1 MSNVTIDGQSYE
13 LSSLSEEAR
22 AQLMSL
28 QFVEQEITRLQLQMA
43 ALQTARN
50 AYASALKAHL
60 PVGSEKIKLSVP

>member
-28 QFVEQEITRLQLQMA
+28 QFVEQELARLQLQMA

-60 PVGSEKIKLSVP
+60 PPEKVQLS

>member
-1 MSNVTIDGQSYE
+1 MSSVNIDGQSYE
-13 LSSLSEEAR
+13 LSSLSDEAK

-28 QFVEQEITRLQLQMA
+28 QFVEQEISRLQLQLA

-60 PVGSEKIKLSVP
+60 PPGSEKIKLS

>member
-1 MSNVTIDGQSYE
+1 MSSVNIDGQSYE

-28 QFVEQEITRLQLQMA
+28 QFVEQELARLQLQMA

-60 PVGSEKIKLSVP
+60 PPGSEKVQVS

>member
-60 PVGSEKIKLSVP
+60 PPGKVQVS

>member
-1 MSNVTIDGQSYE
+1 MSSVNIDGQSYE

-28 QFVEQEITRLQLQMA
+28 QFVEQELARLQLQMA

-50 AYASALKAHL
+50 AYAGALKAQL
-60 PVGSEKIKLSVP
+60 PAGSEKVQVS

>member
-28 QFVEQEITRLQLQMA
+28 QFVEQELARLQLQMA
-43 ALQTARN
+43 AQQTARN

-60 PVGSEKIKLSVP
+60 PPGSEKVQVS

>member
-1 MSNVTIDGQSYE
+1 MSSVNIDGQSYE

-28 QFVEQEITRLQLQMA
+28 QFVEQELARLQLQMA

-50 AYASALKAHL
+50 AYASALKAQL
-60 PVGSEKIKLSVP
+60 PAGSEKVQVS

>member
-28 QFVEQEITRLQLQMA
+28 QFVEQEITRLQLQIA

-60 PVGSEKIKLSVP
+60 PPGSEKVQVS

>member
-1 MSNVTIDGQSYE
+1 MSSVNIDGQSYE

-28 QFVEQEITRLQLQMA
+28 QFVEQELARLQLQMA

-50 AYASALKAHL
+50 AYASALKAYL
-60 PVGSEKIKLSVP
+60 PPGSEKVQVS

>member
-1 MSNVTIDGQSYE
+1 MSSVNIDGQSYE

-60 PVGSEKIKLSVP
+60 PAGSEKVQVS

>member
-28 QFVEQEITRLQLQMA
+28 QFVEQELARLQLQMA

-50 AYASALKAHL
+50 AYAIALKAHL
-60 PVGSEKIKLSVP
+60 PPGSEKVQVS